1 GNWFDVAITP
11 TTFQLSSGSSQQVSI
26 TVLEIASGAPEAGVI
41 YTLRVASSTNPN
53 VVDEVFIT
61 VQPVAAGANM
71 TVLTDVGSAKPG
83 GSVYGSILLSNTG
96 NTEDTFAI
104 TTVGIDCGLDVS
116 VTVAPGLASD
126 AFGWS
131 CVVPNDAAAGQRA
144 ITFRAVSTVRSN
156 VVVEQSTLYEVEA
169 SWPGDSLVAL
179 LFSDGRLT
187 LGADS
192 STTTLL
198 TVQNLA
204 NAEVSGTLNAY
215 GQDTGLVV
223 LEWTRMSDDASTP
236 DYTLSP
242 GSSVDF
248 QLTITSNTARAAVSE
263 VSVRATST
271 GGGVLITDE
280 ALPLPITIEGPALPP
295 NGLSL
300 PLGVQVSQNAA
311 LGVMGAGWL
320 LAVVAVQLLRR
331 TPRSESDEVVEE
343 EDEIEEEEKEV
354 PDLGYNE
361 CRMDGESKVNCPS
374 CDARLGVPRGST
386 PPFRFTCPQ
395 CDNKIRVVE

>member
-1 GNWFDVAITP
+1 MEWNTGSQGNWFDVAITP

-26 TVLEIASGAPEAGVI
+26 TVQEIASGAPEAGVI

-179 LFSDGRLT
+179 SFSDGRLT

-223 LEWTRMSDDASTP
+223 LEWIRMSDDASTT

-271 GGGVLITDE
+271 GGGVLTTDE
-280 ALPLPITIEGPALPP
+280 AVPLPITIEGPACHPTD
-295 NGLSL
+295 S
-300 PLGVQVSQNAA
+300 
-311 LGVMGAGWL
+311 
-320 LAVVAVQLLRR
+320 
-331 TPRSESDEVVEE
+331 
-343 EDEIEEEEKEV
+343 
-354 PDLGYNE
+354 
-361 CRMDGESKVNCPS
+361 
-374 CDARLGVPRGST
+374 
-386 PPFRFTCPQ
+386 PFLWEFR
-395 CDNKIRVVE
+395 